1 MTKQSLAIQD
11 EGVSDVLL
19 GDELKAALIGTW
31 ELVSYVVEEKETRT
45 QIPAMGQ
52 SPRGRVIFTA
62 DDWVA
67 FNLEGEGR
75 APAQTKQEKA
85 ELLQTLVSYIGRFR
99 IEEDAW
105 ITRIETAWIPE
116 WVGSEQK
123 RFVRI
128 EGEIAHVTT
137 PWRHMPNWQPDRLT
151 RSRIQFRRL
160 GSDT

>member
-75 APAQTKQEKA
+75 SPAQTKQEKA

-137 PWRHMPNWQPDRLT
+137 
-151 RSRIQFRRL
+151 L
-160 GSDT
+160 GVTCPTGNPTG